1 MASLDLALL
10 LLFGTLSLLGLTVSA
25 LCFRKALRVANQRD
39 GDVKMFF
46 WAVGAMTGLIL
57 AGVSVAYI
65 VLPILF
71 PVR

>member
-1 MASLDLALL
+1 MAPLDRALL
-10 LLFGTLSLLGLTVSA
+10 LLFGTLSLLGLTASA
-25 LCFRKALRVANQRD
+25 LCFRKALKVANQRD

-46 WAVGAMTGLIL
+46 WSVGAMTGLIL